1 MCLIEG
7 KGMVI
12 KMKKITPARSVIFVS
27 AILIFLFLLS
37 ACGGGEESRLP
48 AIYTYN
54 PGAVFTTNIRDDD
67 PRKMVKCA
75 VVFEV
80 IDEAASIDL
89 VAYNS
94 VIRNAV
100 LVVLGDLTSEELTK
114 HKDLEEIS
122 QRLVDKVNEAL
133 AGRYSIVTGAYF
145 TEFALS

>member
-1 MCLIEG
+1 
-7 KGMVI
+7 
-12 KMKKITPARSVIFVS
+12 MKKVTPTRSVVFVS
-27 AILIFLFLLS
+27 AVLIIMFFLS
-37 ACGGGEESRLP
+37 ACGGQEESRLP
-48 AIYTYN
+48 TIYTYN

-75 VVFEV
+75 VIFEV
-80 IDEAASIDL
+80 IDEAAATDL

-100 LVVLGDLTSEELTK
+100 LVVLGDLTTDDLTK
-114 HKDLEEIS
+114 HKDLQEIS

-133 AGRYSIVTGAYF
+133 AGRVNIVTGAYF